1 MEYARVEL
9 RWVLGG
15 WSHGVVV
22 EGAAP
27 GRVRGA
33 VIDPQALRV
42 VYTLLAPLRRRE
54 SLPADAKLV
63 GAASAPTPP
72 QYVTLTRGV
81 ALLRDGSRVGSA
93 TALWCDNA
101 TGAIRHALVS
111 PWRARLGR
119 GMEYVLD
126 ARYIQGLAANK
137 IMLTADAPAFG
148 ALPPYRPDAAIARDA
163 RAALAAALPNPNAR
177 RGVKF
182 FVQEG
187 AIHLGGLVETEEEV
201 AQARGAIERVAG
213 VRGVTVDLVATES
226 LAERVER
233 QLAMTLGAQG
243 VADGDVR
250 VLAEHGIVYLEGV
263 APTQEASA
271 ALERAARSAP
281 GARVVLNHLE
291 TPK

>member
-15 WSHGVVV
+15 WTRGALV

-27 GRVRGA
+27 GRVRG
-33 VIDPQALRV
+33 VIVDADALRV

-54 SLPADAKLV
+54 SLPPGAKLV
-63 GAASAPTPP
+63 GDARTPTPP

-81 ALLRDGSRVGSA
+81 DLLRDRSRVGTV

-101 TGAIRHALVS
+101 SGAIRHALVS
-111 PWRARLGR
+111 PGRALLGR

-126 ARYIQGLAANK
+126 ARYIQGLATNK
-137 IMLTADAPAFG
+137 IMLTAAAPAFD
-148 ALPPYRPDAAIARDA
+148 ALPPYRPDAVIEKDA
-163 RAALAAALPNPNAR
+163 RAALAAALPNRNAR

-187 AIHLGGLVETEEEV
+187 AIHVGGLVESEEEV
-201 AQARGAIERVAG
+201 AQARAALERIVG
-213 VRGVTVDLVATES
+213 LRGVTVDLVSTES

-233 QLAMTLGAQG
+233 RISMTLAAQG
-243 VADGDVR
+243 VTDADVR
-250 VLAEHGIVYLEGV
+250 ILAEHGIVYLEGV
-263 APTQEASA
+263 APTREASA
-271 ALERAARSAP
+271 ALERAARSVH

-291 TPK
+291 TPR